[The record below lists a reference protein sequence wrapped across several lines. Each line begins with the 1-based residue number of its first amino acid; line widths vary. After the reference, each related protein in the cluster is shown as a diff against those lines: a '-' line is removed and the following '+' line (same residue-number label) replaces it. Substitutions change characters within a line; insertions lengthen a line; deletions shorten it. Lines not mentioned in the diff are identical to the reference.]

1 MQHQDPLPQL
11 LSRAADRFLDII
23 TDHGNHTAEVYQ
35 DYGSQI
41 ISWAADFISLNSV
54 DSIEKERSQDYGS
67 QIISWAADFIDLN
80 SVPATEEER
89 SDAYQHYVSHVIS
102 WVADFIGLNSVPGT
116 EEERSEDSG
125 SANLSEARFL
135 LASGVSFVSRH
146 SIHFCV
152 DIRISI
158 IKKKI
163 NIKYIYIS
171 VCVCVS

>member
-23 TDHGNHTAEVYQ
+23 TDHGNHTAEVY
-35 DYGSQI
+35 
-41 ISWAADFISLNSV
+41 
-54 DSIEKERSQDYGS
+54 QDYGS

-158 IKKKI
+158 I
-163 NIKYIYIS
+163 
-171 VCVCVS
+171 

>member
-89 SDAYQHYVSHVIS
+89 SDAYQHYRMYHMLSPGLQTSSVST
-102 WVADFIGLNSVPGT
+102 AFPALRKSVQKT
-116 EEERSEDSG
+116 LDQQTSVKQG
-125 SANLSEARFL
+125 SF
-135 LASGVSFVSRH
+135 
-146 SIHFCV
+146 
-152 DIRISI
+152 
-158 IKKKI
+158 
-163 NIKYIYIS
+163 
-171 VCVCVS
+171 